1 MQGQKRLCAPWS
13 SPSAAVPTGISLLL
27 PFLHSSFP
35 VLPLSLLLLHLF
47 DIFLLLL
54 TIFCYGLFILSCF
67 GFFFPKLNSVLNQSG
82 NYFLC
87 NFSLDMGTYR
97 GALWED
103 CNNLENHICFA
114 YCWFFG
120 GLVFW
125 FVCLFVF
132 NKVGSKDLVGTLR
145 RAPAVAGLAQIT

>member
-1 MQGQKRLCAPWS
+1 M
-13 SPSAAVPTGISLLL
+13 
-27 PFLHSSFP
+27 
-35 VLPLSLLLLHLF
+35 
-47 DIFLLLL
+47 
-54 TIFCYGLFILSCF
+54 
-67 GFFFPKLNSVLNQSG
+67 
-82 NYFLC
+82 
-87 NFSLDMGTYR
+87 DMGTYR